1 MTRISAGIRAKE
13 LCDAHVIKERIEVL
27 RVPNNIKN
35 GIAVINFNK
44 IPKEFKL
51 GTGHVK
57 FFENKLKYVFN
68 RYNELT
74 EEVKRRGFVVTDYS
88 SAFDDLPKELWND
101 YVEQPNDRVI
111 VRERI
116 IERLNTMKNIKYY
129 STDCSVEE
137 LIKKMQ

>member
-35 GIAVINFNK
+35 GIAVIDLNK

-74 EEVKRRGFVVTDYS
+74 EEVKDKMKSTV
-88 SAFDDLPKELWND
+88 LPYTKENHNNKTLA
-101 YVEQPNDRVI
+101 VFGSLISIRTES
-111 VRERI
+111 
-116 IERLNTMKNIKYY
+116 IK
-129 STDCSVEE
+129 TALTKLKQEE
-137 LIKKMQ
+137 TV

>member
-88 SAFDDLPKELWND
+88 SAFDGLPKELWND
-101 YVEQPNDRVI
+101 YIEQPNDRVI